1 MFLPITAKDAQPRT
15 KVLHALS
22 EAGRTKA
29 RAILSTLPGYSPTPV
44 IGLPNL
50 AASAGVGAIHVK
62 DEGQRFGLKSFKA
75 LGGAYAVVSLVLAEA
90 SRRLGRFVEPTEL
103 SRPDV
108 RAIAETMTFA
118 CATDGNHGRSVA
130 WGAQIAGARCEIFIH
145 AGVSQGRADAMAAY
159 GARINRIEG
168 SYDDSVALAAEMAVK
183 HGWTVV
189 SDTAWPGYEDIP
201 LTVMQGYTVMIG
213 EALDALSEPPTHLF
227 LQAGV
232 GGMAAA
238 VAAYAHQRLGPNTP
252 KFVVVEPARAACLFE
267 TAKAGEMTTIPHNE
281 PTVMAMLECATPSPL
296 GWEVLRHLAD
306 GYATLEEH
314 EAIDAMRLL
323 AGVQKMLPNA
333 AHAGAFD
340 TPTPNPSPQGGGG
353 LGGNAGESP
362 SPLWGG
368 VRGGGIAT
376 HCTTNDP
383 PIVAG
388 ESGCTGLAG
397 FLACMA
403 NPEAQAHLGRGPN
416 SRILVFNS
424 EGATDP
430 AIYTQIVGRAPQE
443 VLA

>member
-1 MFLPITAKDAQPRT
+1 MD
-15 KVLHALS
+15 ALS

-29 RAILSTLPGYSPTPV
+29 KAVLSTLSGYAPTPL
-44 IGLPNL
+44 IGLPAL
-50 AASAGVGAIHVK
+50 ADKSGVASIHVK

-90 SRRLGRFVEPTEL
+90 GRQLGRVVETAEL
-103 SRPDV
+103 STPEV
-108 RAIAETMTFA
+108 RAVAETITFA

-130 WGAQIAGARCEIFIH
+130 WGAQVAGARCEIFIH

-159 GARINRIEG
+159 GARINRIDG
-168 SYDDSVALAAEMAVK
+168 TYDDSVALAAETAAK
-183 HGWTVV
+183 SGWTVV

-213 EALDALSEPPTHLF
+213 EALDVLPAPPTHLF

-238 VAAYAHQRLGPNTP
+238 VAAYAHQRLGSNAP
-252 KFVVVEPARAACLFE
+252 KIVVVEPARAACLFE

-296 GWEVLRHLAD
+296 GWEVLHHLAD
-306 GYATLEEH
+306 GYVTLEEH
-314 EAIDAMRLL
+314 EAVDAMRLL
-323 AGVQKMLPNA
+323 AGISSRMA
-333 AHAGAFD
+333 D

-353 LGGNAGESP
+353 LGADVPVSP

-368 VRGGGIAT
+368 VRGGGIDGDT
-376 HCTTNDP
+376 GKTTDP
-383 PIVAG
+383 IVVAG

-397 FLACMA
+397 FLACLA
-403 NPEAQAHLGRGPN
+403 DPEAKAHLGLGPN

-430 AIYTQIVGRAPQE
+430 AIYAQLVGRAPQE